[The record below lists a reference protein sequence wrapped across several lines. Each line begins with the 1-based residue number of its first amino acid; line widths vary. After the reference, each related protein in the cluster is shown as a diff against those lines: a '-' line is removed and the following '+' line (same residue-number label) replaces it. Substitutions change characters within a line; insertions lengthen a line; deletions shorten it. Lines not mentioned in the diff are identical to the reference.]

1 MDGALN
7 LSVLRG
13 RTSDRAD
20 TGRLGA
26 ERLAAALAERLGV
39 PAAQIGEPGTP
50 RDGAWDEDLRA
61 ARATLAAAERAI
73 DADGVPVLLAS
84 DCSIAVATLPAA
96 VRRTPDLRV
105 VWLDAHGDFNTPR
118 TTGSGFLGGMCL
130 AAACGRWDAGYAP
143 AVDPARVVLSDARDL
158 DPAEREEVARAGLA
172 HVTPA
177 EVAGAVRGAPV
188 FLHLDLDILD
198 PAVLPAAFPAPG
210 GLTLDALADV
220 LAELAGAAD
229 LVGAEIT
236 SAVPEL
242 ATPLAE
248 LLSPFLRTAP
258 RGAAR

>member
-39 PAAQIGEPGTP
+39 PSAEIGEPGTP

-96 VRRTPDLRV
+96 VRRTAGSARRLARCPRRLQHAADDRLGLSRRHVPRRRLR
-105 VWLDAHGDFNTPR
+105 P
-118 TTGSGFLGGMCL
+118 LGRRL
-130 AAACGRWDAGYAP
+130 RP

-177 EVAGAVRGAPV
+177 EVAGAVGGAPV

-220 LAELAGAAD
+220 LAELAGTAD